1 MPLLICAQS
10 FEIKGMVRDS
20 LKNPIAFSSIIA
32 SDTPD
37 EQQLLAYTTSK
48 EDGSYVLTFKKTP
61 LDSIWLLYRNM
72 QFATKK
78 IKVAAK
84 SQTIDMLLL
93 AQKNK
98 LDDII
103 INAKK
108 TVQVKGDTITYDVE
122 GLAKEK
128 DYTIEEVI
136 ARIPG
141 VTISENG
148 QISYNNRAISHLYI
162 NGVDLLEGNYNIA
175 TRGIPA
181 SAVKDIDIMQ
191 KHNHA
196 RIDIGKT
203 DSNDVAFNLKIK
215 EGQSVIFGSARG
227 DVGAPFVTGSAELT
241 PIYLK
246 EKIQDIASLKVNNI
260 GKSLTEYGQSL
271 TNGNPNLAALTL
283 PPINIIN
290 KPDMNGTAISNKY
303 WLDNES
309 IAATNDALYK
319 TSTDV
324 IHKSSINYNYDFKQI
339 ERRDASVFYVA
350 NDSIIINRNTANQLL
365 ERKLDASFM
374 SEINTNSLYL
384 KNKTMV
390 STKNANGLAALTQ
403 NGAAI
408 RANYLT
414 DQLSLSNTL
423 EFKNTINGKIINN
436 GLLVHYEQLEE
447 DLKVSPAQFTNEL
460 PQVPNAA
467 VSNQANDVTRFNIG
481 AFSAYD
487 FNMSNIKSQFK
498 QTVNWSSEG
507 LVSNLQQLPAVSS
520 SPANFPFASNYE
532 LQRLQAISTFSST
545 LETGKFKLSFNPQ
558 LKYLD
563 LRQQERDFVSSK
575 TANSFLFF
583 EPSASAFYKINQ
595 HWNSSLSASRNLS
608 ISNFNSLFTGLQL
621 RDFASLTRNP
631 STVNVT
637 RENSLNH
644 FLTYKSILQ
653 GIIISNNLRFF
664 QQTADFT
671 FSSTLDGNGLVI
683 VDAIQ
688 TPNTLSGWS
697 NRTAFTKTF
706 FKLVKTDLTYNY
718 RNNKSE
724 QIFNNIPQININ
736 SAHTAQL
743 ELNIDNNTWY
753 GLTYNG
759 LFNYGIS
766 QINDFEATN
775 TFIKHNIELDFY
787 LSSKTRWNLGME
799 SVVSS
804 FSNNQNR
811 NQNTL
816 FNSSFF
822 YKPSKKLF
830 LRVSLLNIFNEG
842 FFTTSTSNANF
853 VSQSDFSLR
862 PRQFTLGFNYSL

>member
-1 MPLLICAQS
+1 MYAQS
-10 FEIKGMVRDS
+10 FEIKGTVKDS
-20 LKNPIAFSSIIA
+20 LGDNITFATIIISN
-32 SDTPD
+32 SDSED
-37 EQQLLAYTTSK
+37 ELLAYTTTSS
-48 EDGSYVLTFKKTP
+48 EG
-61 LDSIWLLYRNM
+61 LYKLNIKNPNNLETVWITYRHLNY
-72 QFATKK
+72 ATKVFP
-78 IKVAAK
+78 IKAV
-84 SQTIDMLLL
+84 SQQLNLQL
-93 AQKNK
+93 SYQPNK
-98 LDDII
+98 LNDII
-103 INAKK
+103 VNAKK
-108 TVQVKGDTITYDVE
+108 TVQVKGDTITYNVE

-181 SAVKDIDIMQ
+181 NAVKDIDIMQ

-203 DSNDVAFNLKIK
+203 DSDDVAFNLKIK

-227 DVGAPFVTGSAELT
+227 DVGAPFVTASAELT

-283 PPINIIN
+283 PPINIMN

-319 TSTDV
+319 TS
-324 IHKSSINYNYDFKQI
+324 INYNYDFKEI

-350 NDSIIINRNTANQLL
+350 NDSILINRNTANQLL

-390 STKNANGLAALTQ
+390 SAKDANGLAALTQ
-403 NGAAI
+403 NGDAI

-414 DQLSLSNTL
+414 DQLSFSNAL

-467 VSNQANDVTRFNIG
+467 VSNQANDVTRFNVG

-487 FNMSNIKSQFK
+487 FNISNIKSQFK

-520 SPANFPFASNYE
+520 NTANFPFASNYE
-532 LQRLQAISTFSST
+532 LQKLQTVSTFSST
-545 LETGKFKLSFNPQ
+545 LEIGNFKLSFNPQ
-558 LKYLD
+558 LNYLD

-575 TANSFLFF
+575 TADSFLFF

-621 RDFASLTRNP
+621 RDFASLSRNP
-631 STVNVT
+631 SAVNVT
-637 RENSLNH
+637 RENSMNH

-653 GIIISNNLRFF
+653 GVIISNNLRFF

-671 FSSTLDGNGLVI
+671 FSSTLDANGLVI
-683 VDAIQ
+683 VDAIEL
-688 TPNTLSGWS
+688 PNTLAGWS
-697 NRTAFTKTF
+697 NRTSFTKTF
-706 FKLVKTDLTYNY
+706 FNLLKTDLTYNY

-736 SAHTAQL
+736 STHTAQL

-804 FSNNQNR
+804 FSNNQNK

-830 LRVSLLNIFNEG
+830 LRASLLNIFNEG

-862 PRQFTLGFNYSL
+862 PRQFTIGFNYSF